1 MIMDATETG
10 EKLVVSRQSLM
21 LESGNRVITRPHIPG
36 SKEQVQH
43 VIGRV
48 LSLSDGEVQSA
59 LKRVYRDFSR
69 RHRNFEKILSYNYRL
84 IEQYLENP
92 ETLSDERKLLL
103 GSFFTSEYAIESAA
117 LFNPSIVPH
126 PNQED
131 VPEGGMRFVM
141 SFRATGEGHIS
152 SIVFRSGVIEKNSE
166 FYFDPLSSY
175 VDTPEVRPDLKY
187 DTHLFGL
194 KLVEMGA
201 CNNVTN
207 WILSELG
214 DCFTFDMLK
223 NRIAALNHNTDF
235 PAQDRKEAVDF
246 AFWLANSNYEVAFS
260 GKHRISERVIFPV
273 SSAETKGIEDARFVR
288 FLDEDG
294 DVTYYATYTAYN
306 GDTIM
311 PQMIKTKDF
320 VKFKIMTLNG
330 YAVQNKGM
338 ALFPRK
344 INGRYVMLSRND
356 GENNYIMF
364 SENLHFWQ
372 ETELMEEPAYT
383 WEFVQ
388 VGNCGSPIETPAG
401 WLVLTHGVGPVRKY
415 SIGAMLLDL
424 ENPRKVIG
432 RTKKPLLA
440 PNEYEREG
448 YVPNVVYTCGALLH
462 DGTLIVPYAMGDQ
475 RCGIATVPLDALLT
489 EISGR

>member
-1 MIMDATETG
+1 MDTAETG
-10 EKLVVSRQSLM
+10 KKLVVSRQSLM

-36 SKEQVQH
+36 SKEH
-43 VIGRV
+43 AKHIIGRV
-48 LSLSDGEVQSA
+48 LSLNDAEVQSA
-59 LKRVYRDFSR
+59 LKRVYRDFAH
-69 RHRNFEKILSYNYRL
+69 RHRNFEKVLFQNYGL
-84 IEQYLENP
+84 TEEYLKNP
-92 ETLSDERKLLL
+92 ETLSRERRLLL
-103 GSFFTSEYAIESAA
+103 GAFLTSEYAIESAA
-117 LFNPSIVPH
+117 LFNPSIVFH
-126 PNQED
+126 PNQEH
-131 VPEGGMRFVM
+131 VPEGGIRFIM

-152 SIVFRSGVIEKNSE
+152 SIVFRSGIIEENSE
-166 FYFDPLSSY
+166 FYFDPISAY
-175 VDTPEVRPDLKY
+175 IETPEIRPDLKY

-214 DCFTFDMLK
+214 ERFTFDMLK
-223 NRIAALNHNTDF
+223 NRIAELNHNTDF
-235 PAQDRKEAVDF
+235 PEKDRNEAIEF
-246 AFWLANSNYEVAFS
+246 AFWLANSNYEVTFS
-260 GKHRISERVIFPV
+260 GKQRISERVIFPV
-273 SSAETKGIEDARFVR
+273 SAAETKGIEDARFVR
-288 FLDEDG
+288 FVDDCG
-294 DVTYYATYTAYN
+294 DVIYYATYTAYN
-306 GDTIM
+306 GETIM
-311 PQMIKTKDF
+311 PQIIKTRDF
-320 VKFKIMTLNG
+320 VIFKVITLNG
-330 YAVQNKGM
+330 RAVQNKGM

-344 INGRYVMLSRND
+344 INGRYAMLSRND

-372 ETELMEEPAYT
+372 EAELLEEPAHT

-401 WLVLTHGVGPVRKY
+401 WLALTHGVGPMRKY

-424 ENPRKVIG
+424 ENPRKIIG

-448 YVPNVVYTCGALLH
+448 YVPNVVYTCGALLNG
-462 DGTLIVPYAMGDQ
+462 DTLIVPYAMGDQ
-475 RCGIATVPLDALLT
+475 RCGIATVPLDALLA

>member
-1 MIMDATETG
+1 LIMDTAKTG

-36 SKEQVQH
+36 SKEQVKH

-48 LSLSDGEVQSA
+48 LALSDDEVQSA
-59 LKRVYRDFSR
+59 LKWVYRDFAH
-69 RHRNFEKILSYNYRL
+69 RHRNFEEVLSRNYGL
-84 IEQYLENP
+84 IEELLEKAG
-92 ETLSDERKLLL
+92 TLSKERKLLL
-103 GSFFTSEYAIESAA
+103 GAFFTSEYAIESAA
-117 LFNPSIVPH
+117 LFNPSIVFH
-126 PNQED
+126 PNQEH
-131 VPEGGMRFVM
+131 VPEGGIRFIM

-152 SIVFRSGVIEKNSE
+152 SIVFRSGTIEKNSE
-166 FYFDPLSSY
+166 FYFDPISAY
-175 VDTPEVRPDLKY
+175 IDTPEIRPHLKY

-223 NRIAALNHNTDF
+223 SRIAKLNSNPDF
-235 PAQDRKEAVDF
+235 PEKDRNEAIEF
-246 AFWLANSNYEVAFS
+246 ALWLANSNYEVTFS
-260 GKHRISERVIFPV
+260 GKQRISERVIFPV
-273 SSAETKGIEDARFVR
+273 SAAETKGIEDARFVR
-288 FLDEDG
+288 FVDEDG
-294 DVTYYATYTAYN
+294 GVTYYATYTAYN
-306 GDTIM
+306 GETIM
-311 PQMIKTKDF
+311 PQMIKTRDF
-320 VKFKIMTLNG
+320 VTFKVITLNG
-330 YAVQNKGM
+330 RAVQNKGM

-344 INGRYVMLSRND
+344 INGRYAMLSRND

-372 ETELMEEPAYT
+372 EAELVEEPAHT

-424 ENPRKVIG
+424 ENPRKIIG

-448 YVPNVVYTCGALLH
+448 YVPNVVYTCGALLN

-475 RCGIATVPLDALLT
+475 RCGIATVPLDALLE